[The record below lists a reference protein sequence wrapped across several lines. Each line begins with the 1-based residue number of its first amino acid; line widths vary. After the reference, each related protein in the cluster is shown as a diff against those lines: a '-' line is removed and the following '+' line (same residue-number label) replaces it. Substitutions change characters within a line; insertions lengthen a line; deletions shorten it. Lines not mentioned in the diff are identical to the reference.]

1 MARGNSQ
8 MVFTWTRQ
16 SMFYIPVQ
24 IILISKQGGK
34 NGGWALL
41 LWFLPSFL
49 FLHEFFSVVWLILP
63 LLTGPQITP
72 LPYQKRRDL
81 PAKPEYNPAIYNFF
95 SLSLHNKVKCR
106 FNTHDLICCPSLFAW
121 TMQGH
126 NRLHNTNTTATKGS
140 TRPLII

>member
-1 MARGNSQ
+1 
-8 MVFTWTRQ
+8 MVFAWTRQ

-24 IILISKQGGK
+24 IILISKQGRK
-34 NGGWALL
+34 NWGGGGSFCDF
-41 LWFLPSFL
+41 FLRSF
-49 FLHEFFSVVWLILP
+49 FLQDFFSVVWLILP

-126 NRLHNTNTTATKGS
+126 NRLHNTNTMATKGF